1 MCLMFKELSDIRG
14 IVYSI
19 TTRGK
24 YPAMWTIDN
33 NHKLPAIF
41 ENDDIAILH
50 SESNLAP
57 LSK

>member
-1 MCLMFKELSDIRG
+1 MFKELGNIRG
-14 IVYSI
+14 VVYSI

-24 YPAMWTIDN
+24 YPAMWTIDD

-50 SESNLAP
+50 SESNIVP

>member
-1 MCLMFKELSDIRG
+1 MFKELGNIRG

-50 SESNLAP
+50 SESNLVP
-57 LSK
+57 ISKYM